1 MNMPCTCTCGHPI
14 EDHDGPGGC
23 CSVEE
28 CACAGYEEE
37 DPNDTDKLMKEMR
50 G

>member
-1 MNMPCTCTCGHPI
+1 MTCICGHEV

-28 CACAGYEEE
+28 CDCACYDEEIE
-37 DPNDTDKLMKEMR
+37 AAHEPW
-50 G
+50 